1 MLLQAAAHSIWDLGF
16 RIADFDVWSD
26 HGPLTTNKIM
36 SQENIELI
44 NNIYTLFNDRRYDE
58 ILPNFAGDMTW
69 VAADSSPLA
78 DESPYH
84 GPANIRERVFGRI
97 EAGFESLTVRTDE
110 IFGAEG
116 RVVVLGYYDSLIKGR
131 ETSTQIQLAHI
142 WTVRD
147 GKAVKFQQY
156 VDTYAI
162 AESFK

>member
-1 MLLQAAAHSIWDLGF
+1 
-16 RIADFDVWSD
+16 
-26 HGPLTTNKIM
+26 M

-44 NNIYTLFNDRRYDE
+44 NTIYGHFNGRRYDD
-58 ILPNFAGDMTW
+58 IIPHFSDDMTW
-69 VAADSSPLA
+69 IAADSSPLA

-84 GPANIRERVFGRI
+84 GPANIRSRVFGRI

-110 IFGAEG
+110 IFSADG

-156 VDTYAI
+156 VDTHRI